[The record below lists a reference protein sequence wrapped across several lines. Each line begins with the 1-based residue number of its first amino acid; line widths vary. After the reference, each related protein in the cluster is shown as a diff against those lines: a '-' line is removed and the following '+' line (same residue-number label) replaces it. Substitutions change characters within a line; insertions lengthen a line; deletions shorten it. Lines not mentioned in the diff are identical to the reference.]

1 MQNISVLT
9 KENVNENVTAYI
21 EATLGDSHVN
31 MTTLIPL
38 TIIYSI
44 FLIVGICGNLSTCI
58 VIISNEYMRTPTN
71 AYLLNLAIADIAT
84 LIISKLQY
92 TSLVAPEKLT
102 IVVVCVCGGWGEKRS
117 NFWDTQTDRRTEVHI
132 EVVPT

>member
-1 MQNISVLT
+1 MLGNIST
-9 KENVNENVTAYI
+9 TAKEDMDENITAYI

-31 MTTLIPL
+31 LSTLIPL

-84 LIISKLQY
+84 LIISKLYQL
-92 TSLVAPEKLT
+92 SK
-102 IVVVCVCGGWGEKRS
+102 
-117 NFWDTQTDRRTEVHI
+117 
-132 EVVPT
+132 

>member
-1 MQNISVLT
+1 MSVQNISVLA

-58 VIISNEYMRTPTN
+58 VIISNKYMRTPTN

-84 LIISKLQY
+84 LIISKLQ
-92 TSLVAPEKLT
+92 
-102 IVVVCVCGGWGEKRS
+102 
-117 NFWDTQTDRRTEVHI
+117 
-132 EVVPT
+132 

>member
-1 MQNISVLT
+1 MSVQNISVLA

-84 LIISKLQY
+84 LIISKLQ
-92 TSLVAPEKLT
+92 
-102 IVVVCVCGGWGEKRS
+102 
-117 NFWDTQTDRRTEVHI
+117 
-132 EVVPT
+132 